1 MFGMYMGKVYLKVN
15 IDSEFEN
22 SVFMGNAIKVKN
34 KIFYKEKDISV
45 TIFIYKNKIEMK
57 RYCKEYQINLIFD
70 KSSITKSTYKLFN
83 MDKEFILNTK
93 TIELNICD
101 NNIYLE
107 YDLEGNIFKYNLVIG
122 G

>member
-1 MFGMYMGKVYLKVN
+1 MGKVYLKVN